1 MNRYLTL
8 VQELTPLLSKI
19 NMVAVVIAKQT
30 KLRHYLT
37 KKGESK
43 KKEYLQIEG
52 APLIVINF
60 ENDIVTLNSLT
71 SSFARKFNISKQENF
86 NGEMIL

>member
-8 VQELTPLLSKI
+8 LQELTPLLSKI
-19 NMVAVVIAKQT
+19 NMNVVVIAKQT

-43 KKEYLQIEG
+43 KKRI
-52 APLIVINF
+52 PSN
-60 ENDIVTLNSLT
+60 
-71 SSFARKFNISKQENF
+71 
-86 NGEMIL
+86 

>member
-8 VQELTPLLSKI
+8 LQELTPSLSTI
-19 NMVAVVIAKQT
+19 HMVAIVIAKQT

-43 KKEYLQIEG
+43 KKRI
-52 APLIVINF
+52 
-60 ENDIVTLNSLT
+60 
-71 SSFARKFNISKQENF
+71 SSN
-86 NGEMIL
+86 